1 MELSEWSIEYYT
13 LPSGLAPF
21 QDWRAEISDA
31 RAKAAIDARI
41 ARMRGGNFG
50 DSRPVGGGASE
61 SRIDFGPG
69 FRIYYGR
76 DGRKIVLLDGGDKSS
91 QSADIANALGFW
103 NDYKKQK
110 AASEAKAKL
119 QKRSAERP
127 KKR

>member
-1 MELSEWSIEYYT
+1 MQLSEWFVEYYA
-13 LPSGLAPF
+13 LPSGLSPF
-21 QDWRAEISDA
+21 REWRVGITDVRTKAAVDA
-31 RAKAAIDARI
+31 RV

-50 DSRPVGGGASE
+50 NSRPIGGGASE

-76 DGRKIVLLDGGDKSS
+76 DGRKIILLDGGDKST

-110 AASEAKAKL
+110 AAMGAKVKL
-119 QKRSAERP
+119 QERSAQRP